1 MADICI
7 DPSAPSTT
15 ASRPHWK
22 IRLRACSIHFVF
34 SLLIAVAVG
43 ALVFGLWYPP
53 PYRDISGGR
62 TLFLLLMGID
72 VVLGPLVTLLIFNP
86 RKSRRE
92 LTLDLALVGLLQLGA
107 LGYGV
112 WTVYA
117 ARPVHLV
124 FEYQRLAVV
133 HAVDIPES
141 TLMQAPP
148 ALQSLPRTG
157 PTLLSLRALQPAE
170 MIESTMLALDG
181 IPQAA
186 QPGLWRDYDAGRVE
200 ILEVSQPLDRLQI
213 RFPHAEKRIAQA
225 VRSTGLAPE
234 QLRTLP
240 LLSRQT
246 AWTALI
252 DSTTARPIGF
262 LELDSF

>member
-1 MADICI
+1 MAATCT
-7 DPSAPSTT
+7 DPSEYQAPTSQPQGKT
-15 ASRPHWK
+15 
-22 IRLRACSIHFVF
+22 RLRACGIHFVL

-43 ALVFGLWYPP
+43 TLVFGLWYPS

-72 VVLGPLVTLLIFNP
+72 VVLGPLVTLLIFTP

-124 FEYQRLAVV
+124 FEYQRLTVV

-170 MIESTMLALDG
+170 MLESTMLALDG

-186 QPGLWRDYDAGRVE
+186 QPRLWQDYDTGRSD
-200 ILEVSQPLDRLQI
+200 ILKVSQPLDRLQM
-213 RFPHAEKRIAQA
+213 RFPHAENRIAQA
-225 VRSTGLAPE
+225 VHATGLAPE

-252 DSTTARPIGF
+252 DSTTARPVGF